1 MNETPR
7 NFTPIEQNMSQFD
20 MTNIQPLRQ
29 NYIQPLQP
37 PPVSKLDETNKLLSA
52 QLYQSNKENE
62 ELHQQLDDMHLQ
74 LRQLNDKTSSQTLYI
89 KQLQANLKEEERKHK
104 EAENKLSIKDWKV
117 ALIAFISAVVVLTIE
132 HWKDIYDF
140 ILSLIELPQ

>member
-1 MNETPR
+1 MNEIPS
-7 NFTPIEQNMSQFD
+7 NFTPIEQTIPQLD
-20 MTNIQPLRQ
+20 MTKVQPLRP
-29 NYIQPLQP
+29 NYTQPLPPQP
-37 PPVSKLDETNKLLSA
+37 FSKLDETNKLLSA

-89 KQLQANLKEEERKHK
+89 KQLQANLKEEESKRK

-117 ALIAFISAVVVLTIE
+117 AIIAFCSAILALIIE

-140 ILSLIELPQ
+140 ILPLIESLQ